1 MVSNGRDHPAFST
14 DPHSLTTDI
23 LLPSF
28 GSPRAGNTSRA
39 ATRVKFTNHQL
50 GDATLDNE
58 KYCIPT
64 TTHPLFD
71 SFDIDLDPHTVV
83 ISFFPDYDFP
93 KA

>member
-14 DPHSLTTDI
+14 DSSSLTPDI
-23 LLPSF
+23 SLPSF

-50 GDATLDNE
+50 GGATLDNE
-58 KYCIPT
+58 KYYIPT
-64 TTHPLFD
+64 TATLFD